1 MAVCCSS
8 ASSRS
13 RLASA
18 SFLRR
23 LAAEELR
30 PRAAVSASPRRF
42 LTGPPLRAGAPFHYF
57 PLATLRR
64 DLGKLGVRE
73 IGIRTWEVKIGT
85 DRAKRKAGLDR
96 QVELHV

>member
-8 ASSRS
+8 ASSARVS
-13 RLASA
+13 PARA
-18 SFLRR
+18 LRR